1 MVYLPRPTQL
11 GDFVRAN
18 VGKYSSTM
26 EHMGVITVHIHPMA
40 DPSSITDA
48 AGSSDGCHQPEP
60 THLVVELSFGR
71 STAKT
76 AGGARKLQ
84 RAGFLGTLTT

>member
-76 AGGARKLQ
+76 AGGHASYKGQAFWGR
-84 RAGFLGTLTT
+84 

>member
-1 MVYLPRPTQL
+1 MVLVYLPTQL

-26 EHMGVITVHIHPMA
+26 EHMGVITVHIHPMV

-60 THLVVELSFGR
+60 THLVVELFLGR

-76 AGGARKLQ
+76 AGGHASYEGHAFWGR
-84 RAGFLGTLTT
+84 